1 MRKLTFCLRTVIS
14 FTLLLALSGC
24 FIPGTYYDP
33 FDDYVRGIRFF
44 DRGQFETA
52 RAIWEHLAKQ
62 NDCDAQFRLGTL
74 YFVGAGVPR
83 NYETARQWFVTAA
96 NQGQALAQAILATM
110 YAHDVIE
117 GGTHIKA
124 VRFDCSHGCGLDKNM
139 TEAYRWARLAER
151 FAVYEASREGSRQLA
166 SQYSSYLTADQRAEA
181 ERQIQEWKPT
191 PAQCNQRRLL

>member
-1 MRKLTFCLRTVIS
+1 MWARALIFLPTIIVLTLWS
-14 FTLLLALSGC
+14 SGC

-52 RAIWEHLAKQ
+52 KTLWEHLAKQ

-74 YFVGAGVPR
+74 YFAGAGVPQ

-110 YAHDVIE
+110 YAHDVTT
-117 GGTHIKA
+117 GGTHIK
-124 VRFDCSHGCGLDKNM
+124 VIRFDCSHGCGLEKNM
-139 TEAYRWARLAER
+139 VEAYKRARLAER
-151 FAVYEASREGSRQLA
+151 FAVYEASREGAKQLA
-166 SQYSSYLTADQRAEA
+166 SKYGPHLTADQRAEA
-181 ERQIQEWKPT
+181 ERQIEAWKPS